1 MRFVF
6 FIGAGLMAV
15 SAFGF
20 GVPYPTAAQI
30 RPAPEPLAAAQFSG
44 RYGLGADPD
53 PALIAVLDIDV
64 MPDGRGLPRGSGTV
78 FGGAFVYRDRCAEC
92 HGANLRGVDGVRG
105 GALIGGRGSLGGAS
119 PVKTIES
126 YWPFATTL
134 MDYLRRAMPPEN
146 PGTLGPNELY
156 GVVAF
161 ILYRGGI
168 IGGDAVMHPGTLPAV
183 KMPNRDGFS
192 DGNGQIETFRWR
204 E

>member
-1 MRFVF
+1 MRVAV

-15 SAFGF
+15 AALGS
-20 GVPYPTAAQI
+20 GVPGPAAAQI
-30 RPAPEPLAAAQFSG
+30 RLAPEPLATAEYTG

-64 MPDGRGLPRGSGTV
+64 MADGRGLPRGSGTV
-78 FGGAFVYRDRCAEC
+78 FGGAFVYRERCLDC
-92 HGANLRGVDGVRG
+92 HGADLGGVDGVRG
-105 GALIGGRGSLGGAS
+105 GALIGGRGSLRSAS
-119 PVKTIES
+119 PVKTVES

-134 MDYLRRAMPPEN
+134 MDYVARAMPPAN

-168 IGGDAVMHPGTLPAV
+168 IGGEAVMNPGTLAAV

-192 DGNGQIETFRWR
+192 NGNGQIETFKWR